1 MAERKNLAI
10 AALVLGIVGLFTAGG
25 LVLGSLAG
33 LALAGFV
40 LAGRPSAGREIAWA
54 AVAANVLALLTVL
67 PVTVAVLAYRA
78 SPIAFQGPD
87 DDALPSPAPQ
97 PYEGIFREPDVPP
110 PPPPPPPTS
119 LPPAV
124 APSAAPAAPADAA
137 GASRPNAKAA
147 GAAPTA
153 GKPAEA
159 VVPLRVGAGIQE
171 PKKTKNVPPV
181 YPRDAIAARIEG
193 TVVLECTISPQG
205 KVVEVRTIR
214 SVPMLDDAAIAS
226 VKQWEYTPTLLN
238 GVPVP
243 VIMTVTVNFKLD

>member
-1 MAERKNLAI
+1 MADRKNLAI
-10 AALVLGIVGLFTAGG
+10 AALALGIVGLFTAGG

-40 LAGRPSAGREIAWA
+40 LAGRPSAGRELAWA

-67 PVTVAVLAYRA
+67 PVTVAVLAYRE
-78 SPIAFQGPD
+78 SPYAFQGPD

-124 APSAAPAAPADAA
+124 APSA
-137 GASRPNAKAA
+137 
-147 GAAPTA
+147 PTA
-153 GKPAEA
+153 GNPAEA
-159 VVPLRVGAGIQE
+159 VVPLRVGAGIRE
-171 PKKTKNVPPV
+171 PKKTKNVPPA

-214 SVPMLDDAAIAS
+214 SVPMLDDAAIAA

-243 VIMTVTVNFKLD
+243 VIMTVTLNFKLG